1 MFVKSILDQK
11 TPDLISVSPT
21 DAVSSVAELFKRERI
36 GFALVQSDGDIL
48 IGTISERDI
57 IHAMAENPQVAGLP
71 VVEIMTTN
79 IVKCRVDDTLESV
92 RHSMTIQRTRHV
104 LAMDGAYAVGI
115 ISIGDLIKHSLDEC
129 RIDSGHMM
137 EYINGQGY
145 Q

>member
-11 TPDLISVSPT
+11 TPDLISVSPA
-21 DAVSSVAELFKRERI
+21 DAVSSVAALFKREGI
-36 GFALVQSDGDIL
+36 GFALVHSDVDIL

-57 IHAMAENPQVAGLP
+57 IHAMAEQAEVAGLP
-71 VVEIMTTN
+71 VVEIMTSN

-92 RHSMTIQRTRHV
+92 RQSMTTQRTRHV
-104 LAMDGAYAVGI
+104 LAMDGGHAVGVV
-115 ISIGDLIKHSLDEC
+115 SIGDLIKHSLDEC

>member
-11 TPDLISVSPT
+11 EPDLISVSPV
-21 DAVSSVAELFKRERI
+21 DVVSSVATLFKRKHI
-36 GFALVQSDGDIL
+36 GFALVHSDNSTL

-57 IHAMAENPQVAGLP
+57 IHAIAKHGDISALP
-71 VVEIMTTN
+71 VAEIMTTN
-79 IVKCRVDDTLESV
+79 IVKCRADDTLESV
-92 RHSMTIQRTRHV
+92 RQSMTSRRSRHV
-104 LAMDGAYAVGI
+104 LAMDGARAVGVV
-115 ISIGDLIKHSLDEC
+115 SIGDLIKHSLDEC

>member
-11 TPDLISVSPT
+11 TPDLISVSPV
-21 DAVSSVAELFKRERI
+21 DMVRSVAELFKRERI
-36 GFALVQSDGDIL
+36 GFALVHSDGDIL

-57 IHAMAENPQVAGLP
+57 IHAMSEKIEVAALP

-79 IVKCRVDDTLESV
+79 IVQCCVDDTLESV
-92 RHSMTIQRTRHV
+92 RQSMTDQRTRHV
-104 LAMDGAYAVGI
+104 LAMDGAHAVGVV
-115 ISIGDLIKHSLDEC
+115 SIGDLIKHSLDEC